1 MRYQFEYFYIYKGKL
16 LLGESIENMEEL
28 LELAAIEE
36 TLTTARRRHRA
47 PYSPP
52 SSPKAVNSSR

>member
-16 LLGESIENMEEL
+16 LLGESIESMEEL

-36 TLTTARRRHRA
+36 TLTTRRHRA
-47 PYSPP
+47 SYSAP
-52 SSPKAVNSSR
+52 SSKAANSSR